1 MKLKT
6 ILISCLLLASLAARS
21 QVITYPN
28 NGLYGLGYPRFAPIY
43 TLYVPTGCG
52 VPSGKAGLQSP
63 GQQLSQAALFFDSCG
78 HHFYIYDPSVGD
90 TTWTIVGSGGGG
102 SGTVTGV
109 YISNDSLYYTTG
121 SGNVFIGFV
130 ITPGDSTVK
139 YVTPTQLTAGL
150 APKLSSISTQFSV
163 TGAGT
168 PGSPVQLVGDLA
180 TPGNSYYYGTN
191 SSGAK
196 GYTALPSGV
205 AGADPAQT
213 ISGSVVNGSASTFMR
228 SDAAPAIAT
237 NSVTNTLLA
246 QAPDSTIKGNPNNST
261 GNEQDITIAQLVA
274 MLSNY
279 PTPIW
284 AVQGLGPLGTHGDS
298 LGLGITP
305 FYEPDTI
312 KTAGWPFLITGLPSK
327 STALSTDS
335 LMIETLAG
343 QLYKLPVP
351 SGGGGS
357 PTLTPYASYSNT
369 TDASTTGTSEPIAVF
384 NLMTFVLQAGSFVDS
399 STDVTVAFQKAIDTT
414 QKYGGILV
422 VPSHNYITSNTLYVK
437 AGKQPIRIEGISGA
451 TLTYETNFTVI
462 TSTGGSRI
470 INTSLTDTGLVNNCP
485 GTIINNLQVLNN
497 NPNGTASTNVGIY
510 WDSSS
515 TCTAYNVWAQNFNQ
529 DLIIGD
535 GVQYHYNKLYA
546 IEPHQYGLKLFGYTG
561 LDAGDGRID
570 NFYSFPMDTHWSTA
584 DTDIYIINGGGIQF
598 NNAKFGGALLGVD
611 LDWAGFSDVQF
622 NNCSEE
628 AVVKDMT
635 VKPRASTSISNFQI
649 SGGNYTF
656 SGTRAFDFDGT
667 NSGASAQSLLIAP
680 AQVTG
685 PAATTDTAFYLHGN
699 ITHCTVSNQ
708 VATSNVTAVQVDS
721 GIAGNQTSNMVIQIN
736 PGSQS
741 IIESTNMT
749 VDLHNGSKLF
759 LTQANALDTINIVN
773 SGYGNDFTL
782 QVGATVAN
790 AHIFLAG
797 AASANYA
804 QGNTS
809 FIYMNPAT
817 GKATEIQGFT
827 YGSGSVIITSVQTQ
841 WTANS
846 IPFVNA
852 NGVMTQ
858 DNGNL
863 SYTQSTTTL
872 AVNNL
877 TVANNPIFNTSSTAG
892 YVWTATNTTGSGHW
906 AASSGGGST
915 IVGPNLGMTYPYNG
929 NAYASSSVVLDTTH
943 KSGLDLIQFNTT
955 NTNAAGQGLLVEA
968 GTAATSGTTQYPG
981 SIWLQGNYYNLTALA
996 SQTYA
1001 SVMYATG
1008 TGGSTINQNLNFG
1021 YSNNGGTLTAMATM
1035 VPGTGWGFNNTNPGT
1050 IIDAIQFT
1058 TTYGEILHYST
1069 SYMDFG
1075 VQSASTP
1082 TGSIV
1087 LNSNLGAAGATFFDP
1102 SGDWRFPGHVVAG
1115 TQTDPGTAQNYS
1127 ISTTLPQYRAAYDA
1141 THYADF
1147 KSNSAGQAVINPA
1160 GVTTIFQA
1168 PISTAATINLPAG
1181 TYPTSPNQG
1190 DLGAVTGHLYYRDQ
1204 STTYDLLATISGMTN
1219 PMTTTGDMI
1228 YSSSGSTPARLG
1240 IGSNGN
1246 IMMVNSGLPSWQ
1258 AQTQITSLGTIA
1270 TGTWNG
1276 TGIGATYGGTG
1287 MTGFTA
1293 YGVFYANN
1301 SSAMTQTSVNSSSTP
1316 MTLQQV
1322 SGAAPAFSANGMV
1335 VASGNVTA
1343 QTVAYANVAQY
1354 TVPGS
1359 GGANTYR
1366 IGAYIKITA
1375 VVTDIIE
1382 TQVTFTDEGGT
1393 SQTLTFFPMGL
1404 TTATISTTGFVGYP
1418 PMDIRVQQ
1426 GSTIF
1431 VKTTLT
1437 VGTGSITYDL
1447 GGSITQLN

>member
-1 MKLKT
+1 
-6 ILISCLLLASLAARS
+6 
-21 QVITYPN
+21 VI
-28 NGLYGLGYPRFAPIY
+28 
-43 TLYVPTGCG
+43 
-52 VPSGKAGLQSP
+52 
-63 GQQLSQAALFFDSCG
+63 
-78 HHFYIYDPSVGD
+78 
-90 TTWTIVGSGGGG
+90 
-102 SGTVTGV
+102 
-109 YISNDSLYYTTG
+109 ISNDSLYYTTG

-205 AGADPAQT
+205 AGANPTQT

-246 QAPDSTIKGNPNNST
+246 QAPDSTIKGNPNNAT

-284 AVQGLGPLGTHGDS
+284 PVQGLGPLGTHGDS

-335 LMIETLAG
+335 VMIETLAG

-497 NPNGTASTNVGIY
+497 NPHGTASTNVGIY

-515 TCTAYNVWAQNFNQ
+515 TCTAYNLWAQNFNQ

-570 NFYSFPMDTHWSTA
+570 NFYSFPMDTYWSTA

-1204 STTYDLLATISGMTN
+1204 STTYDLLASAVTPTFQQTLTAGSTMTGNNTVALATNKFTFSNGYVGIGTTAITTSALALEASSTGASSVNIAAGTAPTSSNDGDIWNDNSVHHLKVNLNGTVYQLDQQGGFAN
-1219 PMTTTGDMI
+1219 PMTTAADLIIGASGGSATRLAGGSTNNLFYMPN
-1228 YSSSGSTPARLG
+1228 SASEGWLANNSTSTPKMLTQTSSGAPTWSVG
-1240 IGSNGN
+1240 G
-1246 IMMVNSGLPSWQ
+1246 MVVNSGD
-1258 AQTQITSLGTIA
+1258 
-1270 TGTWNG
+1270 
-1276 TGIGATYGGTG
+1276 
-1287 MTGFTA
+1287 
-1293 YGVFYANN
+1293 
-1301 SSAMTQTSVNSSSTP
+1301 
-1316 MTLQQV
+1316 
-1322 SGAAPAFSANGMV
+1322 
-1335 VASGNVTA
+1335 VTA
-1343 QTVAYANVAQY
+1343 QTAAYSNVAQY

-1359 GGANTYR
+1359 GSSNTFR

-1382 TQVTFTDEGGT
+1382 TQVTFTDEGGI

-1404 TTATISTTGFVGYP
+1404 TTATLGTAGFVGYP

-1437 VGTGSITYDL
+1437 VGTGTITYDL
-1447 GGSITQLN
+1447 GATITQLN